1 MQSQPIQSQTPPQ
14 RAALFEQRV
23 PRYTSYPT
31 APHFHDGVTGPVFGQ
46 WLDALPEQTP
56 LSLYLHVPFCQ
67 TLCHYCGCN
76 TVAVNRYGP
85 VESYVDLLLTEMDMV
100 AARTG
105 PRRVTHLHWGGGTP
119 TILQAGDF
127 LNLMQ
132 RARALWQF
140 DPQAEIA
147 IEIDPRRLTQ
157 DRVDALAEAG
167 INRASLGCQDFDPQV
182 QEAIGRIQDL
192 ETTAQ
197 VARALR
203 AAGIHEINV
212 DLMYGLPHQTVEI
225 VRDSVGKALTL
236 NPARVS
242 LFGYAHVP
250 WMKKHQQLIREDLL
264 PDGDARMAQFLAA
277 SDYLL
282 SHGYVAVGLD
292 HFARE
297 DDELAVQLREGRL
310 KRNFQGYTTDDAPAL
325 IGLGASAISSLPQGY
340 AQNAPTTPAY
350 RKAIES
356 GQFATARGLT
366 LSQDDRLRRDLIERL
381 MCDLTV
387 DVADIC
393 AVHGRDASALMPEF
407 DRIDELARHDLV
419 VREDTRITV
428 PEPARPFVRSVCA
441 VFDQYL
447 RSGETRHARAV

>member
-1 MQSQPIQSQTPPQ
+1 MQTQTHSQPPTP

-31 APHFHDGVTGPVFGQ
+31 APHFHDGVSGSVFGE
-46 WLDALPEQTP
+46 WLEALPSTTP
-56 LSLYLHVPFCQ
+56 LSLYLHVPFCK

-85 VESYVDLLLTEMDMV
+85 VQAYVDLLLIEMEMV

-127 LNLMQ
+127 LKLMI
-132 RARALWQF
+132 RARELWHF
-140 DPQAEIA
+140 DPKAEIA
-147 IEIDPRRLTQ
+147 IEIDPRTLTQ
-157 DRVDALAEAG
+157 DRVDALAAAG

-192 ETTAQ
+192 EST
-197 VARALR
+197 VR
-203 AAGIHEINV
+203 AATMLRDAGIREINV

-225 VRDSVGKALTL
+225 VTESLAKALML
-236 NPARVS
+236 EPARVS

-250 WMKKHQQLIREDLL
+250 WMKKHQQLIREETL

-277 SDYLL
+277 SRYLL
-282 SHGYVAVGLD
+282 SHGYVAIGLD
-292 HFARE
+292 HFARA

-350 RKAIES
+350 RKAIEA
-356 GQFATARGLT
+356 GTFATARGLALT
-366 LSQDDRLRRDLIERL
+366 QEDRMRRDLIERL

-393 AVHGRDASALMPEF
+393 AAHGRDTSALAPELQRL
-407 DRIDELARHDLV
+407 DQLAAHDLV
-419 VREDTRITV
+419 VRQDSRITV

>member
-1 MQSQPIQSQTPPQ
+1 MQSQTQTS
-14 RAALFEQRV
+14 RAQLFEQRV

-31 APHFHDGVTGPVFGQ
+31 APHFHDGVTGGVFGQ
-46 WLDALPEQTP
+46 WLDALPEHTP

-85 VESYVDLLLTEMDMV
+85 VEAYVDLLLREMEMV

-119 TILQAGDF
+119 TILQADDF
-127 LNLMQ
+127 LKLMK
-132 RARALWQF
+132 RARELWQF
-140 DPQAEIA
+140 DPAAEIA

-157 DRVDALAEAG
+157 DRVEALAQAG

-182 QEAIGRIQDL
+182 QQAIGRIQDL

-197 VARALR
+197 VATALR
-203 AAGIHEINV
+203 DAGINEINV
-212 DLMYGLPHQTVEI
+212 DLMYGLPHQTVDI
-225 VRDSVGKALTL
+225 VRDSVAKALTL
-236 NPARVS
+236 RPARVS

-264 PDGDARMAQFLAA
+264 PDGDARMAQFMAA
-277 SDYLL
+277 SDHLL
-282 SHGYVAVGLD
+282 AHGYVAVGLD

-340 AQNAPTTPAY
+340 AQNASTTPGW
-350 RKAIES
+350 RKAIEA
-356 GQFATARGLT
+356 GTFATARGLA
-366 LSQDDRLRRDLIERL
+366 LSPDDRLRRDLIERL

-387 DVADIC
+387 DVADVC
-393 AVHGRDASALMPEF
+393 AAHGRQTDALGPELQRL
-407 DRIDELARHDLV
+407 DQLAAHDLV
-419 VREDTRITV
+419 VRQDTRITV